1 MSKAK
6 SKYPLRFPFNLGFEI
21 HQQLKGKLFCNCKT
35 KGKKLLK
42 LKNYTSRLCSIE
54 NQEVKMEEHDYMSTN
69 KICNYEIDEKE
80 PVINLDIVKEAILI
94 SQGLLLE
101 FSTLKKP
108 LEKISLKQDKTVKF
122 TFQRKKILDG
132 SLFSGFQRTA
142 IIGKNKELVIRL
154 QEDSCSRRNKVFDL
168 SRQGTALLEVTSRKF
183 IINNQKEF
191 EDFLSF
197 LEEVGDSIRES
208 NVEKDSASIRQD
220 INISIK
226 KGEKVEIK
234 GVSSL
239 SGIRQVIVKEI
250 ERQEKIL
257 PEGYQITP
265 HTRCIDN
272 PSAGTTSFMRPYK
285 GNTRYFSEPEL
296 SSYAISLSR
305 IELEKRLLESLILK
319 IYLNLNLQKEIRA
332 RGLLVLLEK
341 LKKMK
346 VKSLLE
352 LTIGQISSIL
362 RGFTRLNYREVVKKL
377 KDISTFEEARLFLRN
392 SLITCDKKILISIYE
407 KIKLSK
413 ENVSLPL
420 LVDLLEKNLLTK
432 EEADILFEKYM
443 TLY

>member
-1 MSKAK
+1 MLNYNTPIKEDK
-6 SKYPLRFPFNLGFEI
+6 SYVDLEI
-21 HQQLKGKLFCNCKT
+21 KEIKPIMKLIIRGKT
-35 KGKKLLK
+35 K
-42 LKNYTSRLCSIE
+42 NFI
-54 NQEVKMEEHDYMSTN
+54 
-69 KICNYEIDEKE
+69 
-80 PVINLDIVKEAILI
+80 
-94 SQGLLLE
+94 
-101 FSTLKKP
+101 
-108 LEKISLKQDKTVKF
+108 
-122 TFQRKKILDG
+122 
-132 SLFSGFQRTA
+132 TA
-142 IIGKNKELVIRL
+142 IGKNLNMILPTEANTSTSGEALTALWLSPDEWMLLSNKPLSDDTNTYEA
-154 QEDSCSRRNKVFDL
+154 EDNLINNISKVNLGAVTDVSDQFVMINIKGNKVFDL

-305 IELEKRLLESLILK
+305 IELEKRLLESLIVK
-319 IYLNLNLQKEIRA
+319 RYLNLNLQKEIRA

-420 LVDLLEKNLLTK
+420 LVDLLEKNLITK